1 MNHNKQKKIACI
13 NDFTGFGRCSLAVQL
28 PIISKCKIQCC
39 PLPTSIFSNHTGFDS
54 FYFYDFTNKME
65 NYMNEWKKLNL
76 EFEGICTGFLGSLEQ
91 IEMVSK
97 FIDQN
102 KNEKTIVIIDP
113 VMGDYGKMYSTY
125 TKQMCQNMFRLVQK
139 ADIVTPNITEAC
151 ILTNTSYKEKWTQK
165 ELLNISKK
173 ICDLGPSK
181 VVITGI
187 HQKTFVCNFC
197 FQKDGSTKLIKT
209 HKVGS
214 SRSGTGDIFASIIAC
229 DAVNGIDFEDSV
241 KKASRFIKKC
251 IEKAIEM
258 EIPLTDGV
266 PFEELLNLL

>member
-1 MNHNKQKKIACI
+1 
-13 NDFTGFGRCSLAVQL
+13 
-28 PIISKCKIQCC
+28 
-39 PLPTSIFSNHTGFDS
+39 
-54 FYFYDFTNKME
+54 
-65 NYMNEWKKLNL
+65 
-76 EFEGICTGFLGSLEQ
+76 
-91 IEMVSK
+91 
-97 FIDQN
+97 
-102 KNEKTIVIIDP
+102 
-113 VMGDYGKMYSTY
+113 GDYGKMYSTY

-165 ELLNISKK
+165 ELLNLSKK

-187 HQKTFVCNFC
+187 NQKTFVCNFC

-229 DAVNGIDFEDSV
+229 DAVNGIDFEESV